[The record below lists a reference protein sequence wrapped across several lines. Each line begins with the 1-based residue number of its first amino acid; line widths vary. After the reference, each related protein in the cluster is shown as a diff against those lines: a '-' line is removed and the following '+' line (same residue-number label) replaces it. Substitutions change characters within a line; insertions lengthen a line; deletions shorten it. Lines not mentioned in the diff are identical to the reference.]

1 MAERGSLSHT
11 GENGSSTADRI
22 AESEFPLTGS
32 WSIAE
37 NLAFITTTGDL
48 DSGEVDQMHA
58 GLMESASHRA
68 NILSPDVSY
77 VGIGLAVGDISVG
90 GGSQEAVF
98 LTENFADTDGQVLV
112 QEEVKGET
120 VIQPYQ
126 DGEPVGEP
134 QVVEVPDDPEDP
146 HDPNHDQD
154 EEEDESSSGGGCF
167 VATAAYGD
175 RKHPDVM
182 DLRRFR
188 DEILVGSRAGRGFI
202 RAYRVL
208 GPKMAG
214 LVSHDGVSG
223 LAARALISPM
233 ARIAGK
239 WVDRQ
244 RPSGD

>member
-1 MAERGSLSHT
+1 
-11 GENGSSTADRI
+11 
-22 AESEFPLTGS
+22 
-32 WSIAE
+32 
-37 NLAFITTTGDL
+37 
-48 DSGEVDQMHA
+48 
-58 GLMESASHRA
+58 MESASHRA

-112 QEEVKGET
+112 QEEVEGET

-146 HDPNHDQD
+146 DDPNHDQD
-154 EEEDESSSGGGCF
+154 AEEDESGSGGGCF
-167 VATAAYGD
+167 VATAASGD

-188 DEILVGSRAGRGFI
+188 DEILVKSRAGRGFI

-244 RPSGD
+244 RSGG